1 MPNQLQRGKIDY
13 TLIFII
19 LLLAVISVFTLYTL
33 DPYLKQIYPNT
44 TYYIQQ
50 IIWYIGGSI
59 LIGII
64 MLVDYDKLRLVSWL
78 FYGVG
83 VLMLL
88 MLYFHFPPGIAKEV
102 NGAWGWFEF
111 PVLGTLQP
119 AEFMK
124 VFLVIFLAH
133 LMVTHN
139 EKYPEHVLKTDL
151 LLLAKIGLTSAI
163 PIFFLIEQPDLG
175 GVLVLIAITASMIL
189 VSGIKWRIILFIFG
203 VSAGAILS
211 VIGIYLAFPEQM
223 GAFLQDAGLQH
234 VQDRFQ
240 GWLSTDEYRQSGA
253 YQLVRAMLA
262 IGSGQ
267 LSGKGI
273 GNFEMAFRI
282 PEYHTDMIFTA
293 IAEQFGFIGSSI
305 VITIYFLLIYRLIFI
320 AIKSKDPF
328 GSYIITGLIGMFTFQ
343 VFQNIGMSIKLLPI
357 TGLPLPFI
365 SYGGSSTLTY
375 MIAIGLVLNI
385 YYRIKT
391 YMFDES

>member
-1 MPNQLQRGKIDY
+1 RKRYTIMPNQLQRGKIDY

-50 IIWYIGGSI
+50 IVWYIGGSI
-59 LIGII
+59 LIGVI
-64 MLVDYDKLRLVSWL
+64 MLVDYDILRLVSWL

-83 VLMLL
+83 VLMLI

-133 LMVTHN
+133 LMVSHN

-151 LLLAKIGLTSAI
+151 LLLAKIGVTSAI

-203 VSAGAILS
+203 
-211 VIGIYLAFPEQM
+211 
-223 GAFLQDAGLQH
+223 
-234 VQDRFQ
+234 
-240 GWLSTDEYRQSGA
+240 
-253 YQLVRAMLA
+253 
-262 IGSGQ
+262 
-267 LSGKGI
+267 
-273 GNFEMAFRI
+273 
-282 PEYHTDMIFTA
+282 
-293 IAEQFGFIGSSI
+293 
-305 VITIYFLLIYRLIFI
+305 
-320 AIKSKDPF
+320 
-328 GSYIITGLIGMFTFQ
+328 
-343 VFQNIGMSIKLLPI
+343 
-357 TGLPLPFI
+357 
-365 SYGGSSTLTY
+365 
-375 MIAIGLVLNI
+375 
-385 YYRIKT
+385 
-391 YMFDES
+391 